1 MNRYKGYDRYD
12 ENQIGFFGK
21 ILLIFMVIAYPMM
34 VSIYPILPPLIG
46 LVGYIIITNV
56 NKNMIY
62 TLSGVFYLFNLDLN
76 LTLPMLLS
84 LFIVVVT
91 YLLVYM
97 KLKLLIRCRVCLL
110 FVLILF
116 IDFAYYM
123 SLFIYDFIFTTST
136 VVGDGLLIF
145 YIVVDIF
152 IGVFL

>member
-1 MNRYKGYDRYD
+1 MNRYKQYDKYN
-12 ENQIGFFGK
+12 ENQLGFLGK
-21 ILLIFMVIAYPMM
+21 IILTIMVVVYPMM

-46 LVGYIIITNV
+46 LVGYIIISNV
-56 NKNMIY
+56 NKNILY

-76 LTLPMLLS
+76 LTLPILLS

-116 IDFAYYM
+116 IDFSYYM
-123 SLFIYDFIFTTST
+123 SLFIYDFIFATST
-136 VVGDGLLIF
+136 IIGDGLLLF
-145 YIVVDIF
+145 YIVIDVF